1 MGGWRA
7 RQLVE
12 PAQHKLRLASFRRS
26 PSGRCGRRI
35 CSYCW
40 LVCLVNSPMR
50 AHKPDSPRHCR
61 DAAGR

>member
-40 LVCLVNSPMR
+40 AGLSGKL
-50 AHKPDSPRHCR
+50 A
-61 DAAGR
+61 DAGAQAR